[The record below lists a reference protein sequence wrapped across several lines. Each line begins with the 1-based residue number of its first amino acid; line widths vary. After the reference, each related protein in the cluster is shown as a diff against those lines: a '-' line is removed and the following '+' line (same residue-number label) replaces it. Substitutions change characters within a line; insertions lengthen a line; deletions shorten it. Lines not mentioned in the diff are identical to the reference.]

1 MSDDDDPWLLASE
14 LRVVLGQ
21 LVRRLRTENRLP
33 FAHGAVL
40 ARLDRE
46 GPRTASELA
55 AAERVRPQS
64 MAETINDLEQDGLVA
79 RAPHPTDKRR
89 TLVSLT
95 EKGLETLQ
103 ADRLLR
109 EGWLAQAISDN
120 LSPAE
125 LRKLCAALDL
135 LRRLAES

>member
-1 MSDDDDPWLLASE
+1 MNNADPGLLASE

-21 LVRRLRTENRLP
+21 LVRRLRSENRLP

-40 ARLDRE
+40 ARLERD
-46 GPRTASELA
+46 GPSSASELA

-64 MAETINDLEQDGLVA
+64 MAETVGDLEADRLVA
-79 RAPHPTDKRR
+79 RAPHPTDKRS

-95 EKGLETLQ
+95 DAGRATLHT
-103 ADRLLR
+103 DRLLR
-109 EGWLAQAISDN
+109 EGWLAQAISEH
-120 LSPAE
+120 LSAE
-125 LRKLCAALDL
+125 ERRALTAALAL

>member
-1 MSDDDDPWLLASE
+1 MSDPDPALLASD

-21 LVRRLRTENRLP
+21 LVRRLRSENRLP

-46 GPRTASELA
+46 GPSTASELA

-64 MAETINDLEQDGLVA
+64 MAETINDLEQDHLVT

-89 TLVSLT
+89 TLVSLSA
-95 EKGLETLQ
+95 KGRETLQ

-109 EGWLAQAISDN
+109 EGWLAQAISEN
-120 LSPAE
+120 LSRAE
-125 LRKLCAALDL
+125 LRELAAALAV
-135 LRRLAES
+135 LRHLAES

>member
-1 MSDDDDPWLLASE
+1 MNDSDPPLLASE
-14 LRVVLGQ
+14 LRVALGQ
-21 LVRRLRTENRLP
+21 LFRRLRSENRLP

-40 ARLDRE
+40 ARLERD
-46 GPRTASELA
+46 GPSSASELA

-64 MAETINDLEQDGLVA
+64 MAETVGDLEADGLVA

-95 EKGLETLQ
+95 DSGRDTLN
-103 ADRLLR
+103 ADRMLR
-109 EGWLAQAISDN
+109 EGWLAQAISEH
-120 LSPAE
+120 LSADE
-125 LRKLCAALDL
+125 RRTLAAALAV

>member
-1 MSDDDDPWLLASE
+1 MNQGDPGLLASE

-21 LVRRLRTENRLP
+21 LFRRLRSENRLP

-40 ARLDRE
+40 ARLERD
-46 GPRTASELA
+46 GPASASELA

-64 MAETINDLEQDGLVA
+64 MAETVNDLVADGLVA
-79 RAPHPTDKRR
+79 RAPHPTDKRS

-95 EKGLETLQ
+95 DAGRETLH

-109 EGWLAQAISDN
+109 EGWLAQAISEQ
-120 LSPAE
+120 LSAE
-125 LRKLCAALDL
+125 ERRALVAALDL
-135 LRRLAES
+135 LRRLADS